1 MVKLNSLQQLKARVF
16 EPKKIELP
24 IYHTVKVSHL
34 ISLALHNHKN
44 QMKLNILTYKSMISK
59 RFLLTVL
66 HTYRIYL
73 WSTNKKYSIRKSRN
87 FSESLSIELP
97 KNSDYHEISILLIT
111 FAGLFFF
118 VWLALQYRSSD

>member
-16 EPKKIELP
+16 EPKKIELS

-34 ISLALHNHKN
+34 ISLAKHNHKN
-44 QMKLNILTYKSMISK
+44 QIKLNILTYKSMISK
-59 RFLLTVL
+59 RFLLAVL

-73 WSTNKKYSIRKSRN
+73 WSANKKYSIRKKSK
-87 FSESLSIELP
+87 FLGIVEYWIT